1 LQYVVDIVSIGR
13 DFHYKHIK
21 FNLVY
26 CVEARIGVLGVDGVL
41 ELVELT
47 TVEDLC
53 ATTLLL
59 QHSAEK
65 VSCDVTV
72 ASM

>member
-1 LQYVVDIVSIGR
+1 
-13 DFHYKHIK
+13 
-21 FNLVY
+21 
-26 CVEARIGVLGVDGVL
+26 VDGVL